1 MRYDC
6 CLLFLLRVKLHQKKE
21 LEKLNNLPR
30 NFEKYFYKNWNKE
43 INGTFGLDFRQKILS
58 EAPKEVVKIYFLTT
72 KEFGR
77 EIQSDIDLYITRD
90 RLNKASFKRK

>member
-21 LEKLNNLPR
+21 LEKLNNLPC
-30 NFEKYFYKNWNKE
+30 NFEKYFHKNWNKQ
-43 INGTFGLDFRQKILS
+43 INGAFGSDFRQKILS
-58 EAPKEVVKIYFLTT
+58 EVPNEVVKIYFLTT

-77 EIQSDIDLYITRD
+77 EIQSGIDLYITQD
-90 RLNKASFKRK
+90 RLNEASFKRK